1 MVACHNAALRSAAA
15 PGPST
20 DQEALQ
26 EDFLGPLQA
35 LGGSAGNGRLR
46 ELLTWEE
53 ATYEAVKAS
62 LLASGQLRRGRGSSV
77 SLANGAADEGADGSA
92 SEAAESFAEPGGS
105 VAAAEG
111 SLAAAAIGKASALS
125 APPPGPCPPRHRP
138 RPPVPPAQRQAEP
151 LGLHLERGRPIAGRL
166 QAERLRQGDCAVHG
180 AAGSTACWNPAT
192 SGF

>member
-1 MVACHNAALRSAAA
+1 MRRCEARQPQAPAPIRRLCRRTSSA
-15 PGPST
+15 PCR
-20 DQEALQ
+20 LW
-26 EDFLGPLQA
+26 
-35 LGGSAGNGRLR
+35 GGSAGNGRLR

-166 QAERLRQGDCAVHG
+166 RQGDCAVHG
-180 AAGSTACWNPAT
+180 AAGSTACWSPAT

>member
-1 MVACHNAALRSAAA
+1 MRRCEARQPQAPAPIRRLCRRTSSA
-15 PGPST
+15 PCR
-20 DQEALQ
+20 LW
-26 EDFLGPLQA
+26 
-35 LGGSAGNGRLR
+35 GGSAGNGRLR

-77 SLANGAADEGADGSA
+77 SLANGAGDEGADGSA

-125 APPPGPCPPRHRP
+125 VPPPGPVRP
-138 RPPVPPAQRQAEP
+138 ATGPVPQCPQP
-151 LGLHLERGRPIAGRL
+151 
-166 QAERLRQGDCAVHG
+166 
-180 AAGSTACWNPAT
+180 
-192 SGF
+192 SGKQNLSAFIWSVAD